1 MSRSQKPRNLVILGT
16 GRQGRHIHD
25 VCTNLGV
32 EVVGFLDDTRAQ
44 GETVNGVPVLG
55 GFDALTRPES
65 IAEAELI
72 AEAEYLVGLGDNVA
86 RRRLSDKIEQHGR
99 KLARIVDPSCFIS
112 PSAEIGNAV
121 FISSFSRVS
130 ANARIGRNAQ
140 IGAHCLVGADCV
152 LEDDVFCGPG
162 CTLTAGCR
170 IGEGA
175 YVGAGTVVIGPA
187 KVGRHSV
194 IGAGAT
200 VLTDIP
206 DRVLAVGTPATV
218 KKELS

>member
-16 GRQGRHIHD
+16 GRQGRHILD

-55 GFDALTRPES
+55 GFDTLTRPES
-65 IAEAELI
+65 IAEADY
-72 AEAEYLVGLGDNVA
+72 EADYIVGLGDNVA
-86 RRRLSDKIEQHGR
+86 RRRLSDEIEQHGG

-121 FISSFSRVS
+121 FISSFSLVS

-152 LEDDVFCGPG
+152 LEDDVFFGPG

-175 YVGAGTVVIGPA
+175 FLGAGTVVIGPA
-187 KVGRHSV
+187 RVGRHSV

-200 VLTDIP
+200 VLSDIP